1 VILAL
6 CFFLSAA
13 GVGLYMLWRH
23 LKRRS
28 LPKLAA
34 VLHGFAGASGF
45 GVLLATVVQSPT
57 LAFARYA
64 LMVFIAAILLGV
76 VNIVFHIRGKRHRT
90 VLILTHGLT
99 AVAGA
104 LTLLYGIILVATSE
118 QPAIATTAKTSNVPS
133 PSTSGSAATMSSA
146 LASTKGPASAQPE
159 AKEAPAP
166 TASAQTP
173 PSSTGMPAGPAWA
186 DKVVTFLNDSS
197 VLSGTAQT
205 SLAAVAKDLQKH
217 TEVTLVEVQGHAD
230 ERGADEHNLEL
241 TQARASAV
249 IDALVAAGVSRNR
262 LRGVGYG
269 ASCPADVSCQAT
281 PAPAF
286 CHQPASLQKS
296 RRVVFLVLESGGERF
311 HGKVVCDRGA
321 SLVPSEDQQYVSQ

>member
-1 VILAL
+1 VIIAL
-6 CFFLSAA
+6 CFFLSGA

-34 VLHGFAGASGF
+34 VLHGLAGATGF
-45 GVLLATVVQSPT
+45 GFLLATVMASPS
-57 LAFARYA
+57 LVFARYA

-76 VNIVFHIRGKRHRT
+76 VNVVFHIRGKRHRT

-104 LTLLYGIILVATSE
+104 LTLLYGIILVATSD
-118 QPAIATTAKTSNVPS
+118 QTASATAKAVASSVPS
-133 PSTSGSAATMSSA
+133 PSTTGSAAM
-146 LASTKGPASAQPE
+146 LASAKAPTSAQPE

-166 TASAQTP
+166 TVSAQTP
-173 PSSTGMPAGPAWA
+173 PPANGMRTGPAYA
-186 DKVVTFLNDSS
+186 DKLVTFLDDSS
-197 VLSGTAQT
+197 VLSATARA
-205 SLAAVAKDLQKH
+205 SLADVAKDLQKH
-217 TEVTLVEVQGHAD
+217 SEVTLVEVQGHAD
-230 ERGADEHNLEL
+230 ERGADTHNLEL

-262 LRGVGYG
+262 LRSVGYG

-281 PAPAF
+281 PPPAS
-286 CHQPASLQKS
+286 CHQPASWQKS
-296 RRVVFLVLESGGERF
+296 RRVVFLILESGGARF
-311 HGKVVCDRGA
+311 HGQVVCSRGA